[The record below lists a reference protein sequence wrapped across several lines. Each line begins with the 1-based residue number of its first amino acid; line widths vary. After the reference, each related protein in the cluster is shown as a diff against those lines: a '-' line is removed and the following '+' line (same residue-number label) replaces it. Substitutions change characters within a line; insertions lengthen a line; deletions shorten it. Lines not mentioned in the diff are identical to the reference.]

1 MNRQEPSRSDMIQQE
16 EDESENITIHSGN
29 LQPPFLN
36 PQHARRAQGIDALI
50 EGFPNQQVKYEMRD
64 RISVLTE
71 DKDYAEFFK
80 DVCLANMDIMELIV
94 SDDQQYAQQM
104 GHAKKTKREYRGRV
118 NQLCARLKKRLH
130 RHDSDSEDQFHGS
143 QNGYKIQRR

>member
-1 MNRQEPSRSDMIQQE
+1 MEHE
-16 EDESENITIHSGN
+16 EEGSENVTIHSGN
-29 LQPPFLN
+29 LQQPFAN
-36 PQHARRAQGIDALI
+36 PQLTRRAQGIDAMI

-104 GHAKKTKREYRGRV
+104 EEAKKTKREYRGRV
-118 NQLCARLKKRLH
+118 NQLCARLRKRLH
-130 RHDSDSEDQFHGS
+130 RHDSDSEDQYHGS
-143 QNGYKIQRR
+143 QNGFKIQRR

>member
-1 MNRQEPSRSDMIQQE
+1 M
-16 EDESENITIHSGN
+16 SENITVHSGN
-29 LQPPFLN
+29 LLPSSVN
-36 PQHARRAQGIDALI
+36 PQHARRAQGIDAMI

-104 GHAKKTKREYRGRV
+104 EEAKKTKREYRGRV
-118 NQLCARLKKRLH
+118 NQLCARLRKRLH
-130 RHDSDSEDQFHGS
+130 RHDSDSEDQYHGS
-143 QNGYKIQRR
+143 QNGFKIQRR

>member
-1 MNRQEPSRSDMIQQE
+1 MNINGQDE
-16 EDESENITIHSGN
+16 EESENVTINSGN
-29 LQPPFLN
+29 LQTPFLN
-36 PQHARRAQGIDALI
+36 PQHTRRAQGIDAMI

-94 SDDQQYAQQM
+94 SDDQQYAQ
-104 GHAKKTKREYRGRV
+104 
-118 NQLCARLKKRLH
+118 
-130 RHDSDSEDQFHGS
+130 
-143 QNGYKIQRR
+143 

>member
-1 MNRQEPSRSDMIQQE
+1 MNEQDE
-16 EDESENITIHSGN
+16 EESENVTINSGN
-29 LQPPFLN
+29 LQTPFLN
-36 PQHARRAQGIDALI
+36 PQHTRRAQGIDAMI

-104 GHAKKTKREYRGRV
+104 EEAKKTKREYRGRV
-118 NQLCARLKKRLH
+118 NQLCARLRKRLH
-130 RHDSDSEDQFHGS
+130 RHDSDSEDQYHGS
-143 QNGYKIQRR
+143 QNGFKIQRR

>member
-1 MNRQEPSRSDMIQQE
+1 MNGQDE
-16 EDESENITIHSGN
+16 EESENVTINSGN
-29 LQPPFLN
+29 LQTPFLN
-36 PQHARRAQGIDALI
+36 PQHARRAQGIDAMI

-104 GHAKKTKREYRGRV
+104 GEAKKTKREYRGRV
-118 NQLCARLKKRLH
+118 NQLCARLRKRLH
-130 RHDSDSEDQFHGS
+130 RHDSDSEDQYHGS
-143 QNGYKIQRR
+143 QNGFKIQRR